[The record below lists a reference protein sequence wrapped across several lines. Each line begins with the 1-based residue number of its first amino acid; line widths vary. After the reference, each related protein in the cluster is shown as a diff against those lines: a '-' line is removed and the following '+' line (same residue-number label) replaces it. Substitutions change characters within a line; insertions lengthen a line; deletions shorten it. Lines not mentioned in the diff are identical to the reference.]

1 MSGARP
7 LERAETGL
15 LRADRGGHP
24 TEPVRPRVVQA
35 RASSPFTRKCRR
47 ITAQAKNRPSLHGG
61 PGGDEQDEVVR
72 PGDRPAATLGWD
84 VPDRRAPQYGRDG
97 PESAR

>member
-1 MSGARP
+1 MSGAKP

-35 RASSPFTRKCRR
+35 R
-47 ITAQAKNRPSLHGG
+47 
-61 PGGDEQDEVVR
+61 
-72 PGDRPAATLGWD
+72 
-84 VPDRRAPQYGRDG
+84 
-97 PESAR
+97 